1 MRDAASV
8 DAEEVAAV
16 DRLAAS
22 VDRQEEL
29 TEQFKSSNAL
39 LQNSLSYFRLFTA
52 RLFEADR
59 NDPLAPAVS
68 ALATAILQLTLDTSS
83 AAAREVT
90 ERLNGLATQPLPPT
104 DFDSVQ
110 ALLAHGSLL
119 NDLLPTTD
127 GVLKALLDKPS
138 KRRQEALRTMLVA
151 HQDVLRGT
159 AQRYRLLLYAT
170 HCFCSVFLSTSG

>member
-1 MRDAASV
+1 MLRNYDPLVREVTALNELVRRLRDAASV

-22 VDRQEEL
+22 VNRQEEL

-52 RLFEADR
+52 RLSEADR

-83 AAAREVT
+83 AARARS
-90 ERLNGLATQPLPPT
+90 R
-104 DFDSVQ
+104 
-110 ALLAHGSLL
+110 
-119 NDLLPTTD
+119 ND
-127 GVLKALLDKPS
+127 
-138 KRRQEALRTMLVA
+138 
-151 HQDVLRGT
+151 
-159 AQRYRLLLYAT
+159 
-170 HCFCSVFLSTSG
+170 